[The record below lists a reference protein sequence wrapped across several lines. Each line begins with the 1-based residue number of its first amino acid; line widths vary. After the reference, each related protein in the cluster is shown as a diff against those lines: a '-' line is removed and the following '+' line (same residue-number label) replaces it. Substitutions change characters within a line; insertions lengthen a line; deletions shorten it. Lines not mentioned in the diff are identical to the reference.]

1 MNKTFELYNW
11 KFAIKND
18 LLCFE
23 GSVKGH
29 YKFKDYHR
37 IFTSAFKDIEQKEDF
52 FVAYLNNDDKC
63 TVRYDSH
70 LGRYN
75 DFEVFMNECGF
86 MPDKEKTIF
95 CNRIRSDSDKYQA
108 KKEKNFIDLFPSN
121 CKEGILFIFNERE
134 SYYLDTVVVK
144 KKDNNPEVKGYY
156 YVNTGTYQDSI
167 LYCFGDDK
175 YGLEDPKFRFFPYQ
189 NNRLEF
195 YEMSDEYSEIF
206 IYNDG
211 DHPLEVDTM
220 YGMYLLPPKTISI
233 CNNDPSDYKI
243 DQPTVPGID
252 RYNLHDVYIDNN
264 GVISYGSLSKNPRII
279 YKENK
284 DQE

>member
-18 LLCFE
+18 LLCLE
-23 GSVKGH
+23 GSVKDH

-37 IFTSAFKDIEQKEDF
+37 ICTPVLEDIKQNENVF
-52 FVAYLNNDDKC
+52 LVLLNNGDSC
-63 TVRYDSH
+63 FARYDSH
-70 LGRYN
+70 IGNYK
-75 DFEVFMNECGF
+75 DFEFFTNGCGF
-86 MPDKEKTIF
+86 MPDKEKAMF

-108 KKEKNFIDLFPSN
+108 NKEKSFIDLFPPN
-121 CKEGILFIFNERE
+121 CKEGILFVFNERE

-144 KKDNNPEVKGYY
+144 KKNNNPEVKGYY

-175 YGLEDPKFRFFPYQ
+175 YGLEDSKFRFFPYQ

-195 YEMSDEYSEIF
+195 YEMSEEYGDIF

-211 DHPLEVDTM
+211 DNPLEVDTM
-220 YGMYLLPPKTISI
+220 YGMYLLPSKTISV
-233 CNNDPSDYKI
+233 CSNDLSDYII

-252 RYNLHDVYIDNN
+252 RFSIHDVYIDNN
-264 GVISYGSLSKNPRII
+264 GIIGYGSLSKNPRII
-279 YKENK
+279 YNK
-284 DQE
+284 REDQE

>member
-1 MNKTFELYNW
+1 MVTVVLQDMIVMS
-11 KFAIKND
+11 AIIRILNSS
-18 LLCFE
+18 LTAAALCLKKKRLCYE
-23 GSVKGH
+23 
-29 YKFKDYHR
+29 R
-37 IFTSAFKDIEQKEDF
+37 IR
-52 FVAYLNNDDKC
+52 L
-63 TVRYDSH
+63 DSDN
-70 LGRYN
+70 YQA
-75 DFEVFMNECGF
+75 
-86 MPDKEKTIF
+86 DKEKSFIGMFPTI
-95 CNRIRSDSDKYQA
+95 
-108 KKEKNFIDLFPSN
+108 

-156 YVNTGTYQDSI
+156 HVNTGTYQDSV

-195 YEMSDEYSEIF
+195 YEMSDEYVDIF

-220 YGMYLLPPKTISI
+220 YGMYLLPSKTISI
-233 CNNDPSDYKI
+233 CSNDLSDYKI
-243 DQPTVPGID
+243 DQPIVPGID

-264 GVISYGSLSKNPRII
+264 GVIGYGSLSENPKII
-279 YKENK
+279 YNK
-284 DQE
+284 REDQE